1 MQHKKRLVF
10 QPLFAHLLIFSS
22 PLQQFVFL
30 PGIPGRKEMSALDS
44 NEDLVQRHGDT
55 VYRLAYARLHST
67 HDADDVFQEVFLRC
81 FCRAPVFETTAH
93 ERAWLVRV
101 TINCCKSLWSAPWRQ
116 RIVPLTEE
124 LAFSAPEETGLN
136 EAMAALSPLYRTV
149 LHLFYYEGYTAEEIA
164 RLLHRRPA
172 TVRSQLARA
181 RAKLGEA
188 LKGDE
193 FHAI

>member
-1 MQHKKRLVF
+1 
-10 QPLFAHLLIFSS
+10 
-22 PLQQFVFL
+22 
-30 PGIPGRKEMSALDS
+30 MSALDS
-44 NEDLVQRHGDT
+44 NEDLVRRHGDA

-81 FCRAPVFETTAH
+81 FRRAPVFENAEH

-101 TINCCKSLWSAPWRQ
+101 TLNCCKSFWAAPWHQ
-116 RIVPLTEE
+116 RTEPLTEE
-124 LAFSAPEETGLN
+124 LAFSSPEETGLN
-136 EAMAALSPLYRTV
+136 EAMATLSPSYRTV

-164 RLLHRRPA
+164 RLLNRRPA